1 MALGAMAKYE
11 NLDVKIVP
19 VGLNYF
25 HAHRFRSRAV
35 IEFGNPITVS
45 DELVQK
51 FKSGGTEKRE
61 ACSSLLD
68 SIYNALKT
76 VTINAGSYET
86 LMVSEKLYIYQENTD
101 QDPPAIVD
109 SSSKK
114 IIQTCTQKIAFVP
127 SSRFKQTIFDW
138 IQCIQR

>member
-1 MALGAMAKYE
+1 MYIYIFYNWADSIFK
-11 NLDVKIVP
+11 
-19 VGLNYF
+19 GLNYF

-45 DELVQK
+45 SELVQK
-51 FKSGGTEKRE
+51 FKEGGASKRE

-86 LMVSEKLYIYQENTD
+86 LMVTITNKYCI
-101 QDPPAIVD
+101 PPHLMY
-109 SSSKK
+109 SS
-114 IIQTCTQKIAFVP
+114 TL
-127 SSRFKQTIFDW
+127 
-138 IQCIQR
+138 

>member
-1 MALGAMAKYE
+1 M
-11 NLDVKIVP
+11 
-19 VGLNYF
+19 NYF

-45 DELVQK
+45 AELISK
-51 FKSGGTEKRE
+51 FKAGGNDKRE

-68 SIYNALKT
+68 TIYNALKT

-86 LMVSEKLYIYQENTD
+86 LMVKLNMGADINTNNSRFFYIHL
-101 QDPPAIVD
+101 VD

-114 IIQTCTQKIAFVP
+114 TL
-127 SSRFKQTIFDW
+127 
-138 IQCIQR
+138 

>member
-11 NLDVKIVP
+11 GLDVKIVP
-19 VGLNYF
+19 CGKIHLITQIGRQIDRLILFFKGLNYF

-35 IEFGNPITVS
+35 IEFGNPITVPS
-45 DELVQK
+45 ELVQK
-51 FKSGGTEKRE
+51 FKEGGASKRE

-86 LMVSEKLYIYQENTD
+86 LMV
-101 QDPPAIVD
+101 
-109 SSSKK
+109 
-114 IIQTCTQKIAFVP
+114 
-127 SSRFKQTIFDW
+127 
-138 IQCIQR
+138 

>member
-11 NLDVKIVP
+11 QLDVKIVP

-45 DELVQK
+45 QELVQK
-51 FKSGGTEKRE
+51 FKSGGNEKRE

-86 LMVSEKLYIYQENTD
+86 LMVKTY
-101 QDPPAIVD
+101 
-109 SSSKK
+109 K
-114 IIQTCTQKIAFVP
+114 IK
-127 SSRFKQTIFDW
+127 
-138 IQCIQR
+138 

>member
-1 MALGAMAKYE
+1 MVTDVFIFFCWGYIIAGVTLMALGAMAKYE
-11 NLDVKIVP
+11 GLDVKIVP

-45 DELVQK
+45 DELVHK
-51 FKSGGTEKRE
+51 FKAGGNEKRE

-86 LMVSEKLYIYQENTD
+86 LMVRIFIYQNC
-101 QDPPAIVD
+101 IYV
-109 SSSKK
+109 
-114 IIQTCTQKIAFVP
+114 TCGSCVLLVVVV
-127 SSRFKQTIFDW
+127 S
-138 IQCIQR
+138 